1 MLPASQGIS
10 GFLPVPLQTF
20 PSSTHIQTGLL
31 AWPMAPA
38 PSLAALVY
46 IESSPGTVHEQS
58 TVRTTMELGTD
69 TLEAPKALVV
79 TFTTTTET
87 IVPPIGETK
96 FIVHSVTI
104 YVFKY
109 ISYENILSDR
119 FNGKYFVS

>member
-1 MLPASQGIS
+1 
-10 GFLPVPLQTF
+10 
-20 PSSTHIQTGLL
+20 
-31 AWPMAPA
+31 
-38 PSLAALVY
+38 
-46 IESSPGTVHEQS
+46 
-58 TVRTTMELGTD
+58 MELGTD

-109 ISYENILSDR
+109 IYYENIISDR
-119 FNGKYFVS
+119 FNGKYFAS

>member
-1 MLPASQGIS
+1 
-10 GFLPVPLQTF
+10 
-20 PSSTHIQTGLL
+20 
-31 AWPMAPA
+31 
-38 PSLAALVY
+38 
-46 IESSPGTVHEQS
+46 
-58 TVRTTMELGTD
+58 MELGID
-69 TLEAPKALVV
+69 ILKALEALAA

-109 ISYENILSDR
+109 IYYENILSDR